1 MTDNEIIKLFFGRKE
16 QAIMELD
23 SKYGKACYSLSYSI
37 VRSKQ
42 DAEECVSDSY
52 LGVWNTIPP
61 NRPNVLKAFVLKI
74 VRNVSLSRYRE
85 NTAIKRNSTFD
96 IPLHELK
103 ESLCTINTTE
113 EMILKEELTELIN
126 NFLSKLS
133 KQNRVIFMRRYWF
146 CDSYAEISAS
156 TGLSEKNISV
166 RLTRIK
172 NQLRVYLN
180 NRGVII

>member
-1 MTDNEIIKLFFGRKE
+1 MTDNEIIELFFSRKE
-16 QAIMELD
+16 QAINELD

-37 VRSKQ
+37 VGSKQ

-61 NRPNVLKAFVLKI
+61 NRPNILKAFVLKI
-74 VRNVSLSRYRE
+74 VRNISLSRYRE
-85 NTAIKRNSTFD
+85 NTAIKRNSAFD
-96 IPLHELK
+96 TPLHELE
-103 ESLCTINTTE
+103 ESLCTANTTE
-113 EMILKEELTELIN
+113 EMILEAELTELIN

-133 KQNRVIFMRRYWF
+133 KQNRILFMRRYWF
-146 CDSYAEISAS
+146 CDSYAEISAR

-180 NRGVII
+180 NKGVII

>member
-1 MTDNEIIKLFFGRKE
+1 MTDNEIIKLFFGRSE
-16 QAIMELD
+16 QAISELD
-23 SKYGKACYSLSYSI
+23 NKYGKACYSLSYSI
-37 VRSKQ
+37 VSSKQ

-74 VRNVSLSRYRE
+74 VRNISIARYHE
-85 NTAIKRNSTFD
+85 NTAIKRNNAFD
-96 IPLHELK
+96 TPLHELE
-103 ESLCTINTTE
+103 ESLCAADTTE
-113 EMILKEELTELIN
+113 ETILEEELTELID

-133 KQNRVIFMRRYWF
+133 KQNRIIFMRRYWF
-146 CDSYAEISAS
+146 CDSYAEISARV
-156 TGLSEKNISV
+156 GISEKNVSV

-180 NRGVII
+180 NKGVKI